1 MLRWI
6 SLIAVLIAF
15 SMPVKAQTDTPEEWR
30 KQIVIRLSSSS
41 KRFPPEALGQAGTAK
56 VGFVLDRHGRLVSH
70 WLMESTG
77 NRALDEES
85 LAFVERTQPFPIP
98 PADLEEHRLTLAV
111 PIIFDDEW
119 RKQVIARVVSN
130 KRYPPG
136 VLGQT
141 GTATVFFVLDRRG
154 RLVSHWLTESTGHR
168 ALDEESLAI
177 VERAQPFPAPPPN
190 LEEDRL
196 RLAIGFDYR
205 LQPGQS
211 GPWEQEQARLR
222 SKVNSICRGC

>member
-15 SMPVKAQTDTPEEWR
+15 SMPVKAQTDTPEAWR
-30 KQIVIRLSSSS
+30 KQIVIRLSSS
-41 KRFPPEALGQAGTAK
+41 KRFPPEAFGQAGTAK

-85 LAFVERTQPFPIP
+85 LAIVERAQPFPIP
-98 PADLEEHRLTLAV
+98 PPDLEEHRLTLAL

-119 RKQVIARVVSN
+119 RKQVITRVVSN

-168 ALDEESLAI
+168 ALDEESLAM

-196 RLAIGFDYR
+196 KLGIAFVFAPPPSR
-205 LQPGQS
+205 
-211 GPWEQEQARLR
+211 WESEQARLNAIVR
-222 SKVNSICRGC
+222 GICRGC

>member
-15 SMPVKAQTDTPEEWR
+15 LMPVKAQTDTPEEWR
-30 KQIVIRLSSSS
+30 KQIVVRLSSS
-41 KRFPPEALGQAGTAK
+41 KRFPPEALGQAGTAI

-70 WLMESTG
+70 WLMESAG

-85 LAFVERTQPFPIP
+85 LAIIERAQPFPIP
-98 PADLEEHRLTLAV
+98 PPDLEEHRLTLAV

-136 VLGQT
+136 GLGQT
-141 GTATVFFVLDRRG
+141 GTATVFFMLDRRG
-154 RLVSHWLTESTGHR
+154 RLVSHWLVESTGHR

-196 RLAIGFDYR
+196 KLGIAFVFAT
-205 LQPGQS
+205 PPS
-211 GPWEQEQARLR
+211 GWELEQARLKA
-222 SKVNSICRGC
+222 KVNSVCRGC

>member
-6 SLIAVLIAF
+6 SLIAVLVAF

-30 KQIVIRLSSSS
+30 KQIVIRLSSS
-41 KRFPPEALGQAGTAK
+41 KRFPPGAFGQAGTAK

-77 NRALDEES
+77 YRALDEES
-85 LAFVERTQPFPIP
+85 LAMVERAQPFPMP
-98 PADLEEHRLTLAV
+98 PLDLEEHRLTLAV
-111 PIIFDDEW
+111 PVIFDDEW
-119 RKQVIARVVSN
+119 RKQVIARVVSS

-136 VLGQT
+136 GLGQI

-168 ALDEESLAI
+168 ALDQESLAI
-177 VERAQPFPAPPPN
+177 VERAQPFPAPPAN

-196 RLAIGFDYR
+196 KLGVAFVFA
-205 LQPGQS
+205 PHPS
-211 GPWEQEQARLR
+211 GWESEQAKLKA
-222 SKVNSICRGC
+222 KVNSICRGC

>member
-1 MLRWI
+1 MSRWI

-30 KQIVIRLSSSS
+30 KQ
-41 KRFPPEALGQAGTAK
+41 
-56 VGFVLDRHGRLVSH
+56 
-70 WLMESTG
+70 
-77 NRALDEES
+77 
-85 LAFVERTQPFPIP
+85 
-98 PADLEEHRLTLAV
+98 
-111 PIIFDDEW
+111 
-119 RKQVIARVVSN
+119 VIARVVSN

-141 GTATVFFVLDRRG
+141 GAATVFFVLDRRG

-196 RLAIGFDYR
+196 RLAIVFDYR
-205 LQPGQS
+205 LPPGQS
-211 GPWEQEQARLR
+211 GSWEQEQARLR
-222 SKVNSICRGC
+222 AKVNSICRGC

>member
-30 KQIVIRLSSSS
+30 KQIVIRLSSS
-41 KRFPPEALGQAGTAK
+41 KRFPPETSGQAGTAK

-85 LAFVERTQPFPIP
+85 LAIVERAQPFPIP
-98 PADLEEHRLTLAV
+98 PPDLEEHRLTLAV

-196 RLAIGFDYR
+196 RLAIAFDYR
-205 LQPGQS
+205 LRPGQS
-211 GPWEQEQARLR
+211 GSWEQEQAKLR
-222 SKVNSICRGC
+222 AKVNSICSGC

>member
-15 SMPVKAQTDTPEEWR
+15 STPVKAQNDPPEEWR
-30 KQIVIRLSSSS
+30 KQIVIRLSSS
-41 KRFPPEALGQAGTAK
+41 KRFPPEALGQAGTTK
-56 VGFVLDRHGRLVSH
+56 VGFVLDRYGRLVSH

-85 LAFVERTQPFPIP
+85 LAIVERAQPFPIP
-98 PADLEEHRLTLAV
+98 PPDLEEHRLTLAV

-119 RKQVIARVVSN
+119 RKQVIARVISN

-136 VLGQT
+136 GLGQT
-141 GTATVFFVLDRRG
+141 GSATVFFVLDRRG

-205 LQPGQS
+205 LPPGQS
-211 GPWEQEQARLR
+211 GSWEQEQARLR
-222 SKVNSICRGC
+222 AKVNSICRGC